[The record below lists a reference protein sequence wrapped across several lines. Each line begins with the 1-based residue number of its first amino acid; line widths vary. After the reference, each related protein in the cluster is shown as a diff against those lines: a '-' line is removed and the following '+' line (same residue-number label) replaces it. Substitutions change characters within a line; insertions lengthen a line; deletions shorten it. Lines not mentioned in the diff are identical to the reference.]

1 MQKCRNAI
9 LCCSYLYIS
18 FDSSTHLVCS
28 AYAGFLLTCCL
39 LSGLR
44 SSSSTPCAPLFIL
57 QVCVRVCVCV
67 LMRVCMCVCVLLAR
81 ACGHACTRIPLGL
94 TLFNSSPDTLLGG
107 MPPPASLSLV
117 ALLSSLQAPATVS
130 WSSLQSTPLTAALQ
144 APVPPSLLS
153 PLPPTAGL
161 ALSPAAQLFPQRI
174 VDHIRLGAFVEM
186 CDLLMDNI
194 TLIDQLEGLPGPPV
208 AVPGMPRPRLREVSS
223 LPTWI

>member
-1 MQKCRNAI
+1 
-9 LCCSYLYIS
+9 
-18 FDSSTHLVCS
+18 
-28 AYAGFLLTCCL
+28 
-39 LSGLR
+39 
-44 SSSSTPCAPLFIL
+44 
-57 QVCVRVCVCV
+57 
-67 LMRVCMCVCVLLAR
+67 
-81 ACGHACTRIPLGL
+81 
-94 TLFNSSPDTLLGG
+94 

-161 ALSPAAQLFPQRI
+161 ALSPAAQLFPQQI
-174 VDHIRLGAFVEM
+174 VDRIRLGVFVEM

-223 LPTWI
+223 LPTCFLAYAAILTTDQTTRDHLTYACLLIRESLSHDSLVWLEYDRVFRQQRALDPTNTLHPGIHTGTIISQARGFSRFCAYCREADHSNQKCALGYIHSAP